1 MDSFYNN
8 WIETNNLRPEVLPE
22 VLSEEIKTK
31 IIEISKC
38 DARSVN
44 DAINDLFF
52 ETTIFDEETNQKIA
66 LFSQEELENGWQNFC
81 GKQNRKKWKFS
92 KKFLH
97 KPQKEFDP
105 VDFLES
111 YSC

>member
-1 MDSFYNN
+1 M
-8 WIETNNLRPEVLPE
+8 RPEVL
-22 VLSEEIKTK
+22 SKEIKTK

-66 LFSQEELENGWQNFC
+66 LLSQEELENGWQNFC

-92 KKFLH
+92 KNFLH
-97 KPQKEFDP
+97 KPQKEFEP
-105 VDFLES
+105 VDFLEN